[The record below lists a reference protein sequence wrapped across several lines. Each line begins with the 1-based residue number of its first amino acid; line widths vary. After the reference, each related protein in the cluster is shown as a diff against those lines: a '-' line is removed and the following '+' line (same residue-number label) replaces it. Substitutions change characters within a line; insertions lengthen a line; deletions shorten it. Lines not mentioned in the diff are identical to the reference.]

1 MNKGKSKKG
10 LVVESFDWDEE
21 SVSSDDEGVTTFKAL
36 MAIADEELSV
46 GRADARSGQWGD
58 LRKNLLSKY
67 NSLKQEFSLYKI
79 FDLKKVIEK
88 WTSSRVTLD
97 QLLIDQVLRNIVR
110 ALGGKGMRKDK
121 FSSKEVM
128 FTKYDVS
135 SSETSPEMPFDSDSE
150 VVPLTVKQKAETKLS
165 PDSSTE
171 KLLLTLMEE
180 VKGLK
185 EQIQTHSE
193 ISPPT
198 SQSGSS
204 RSAKGKSKIW
214 FGTCRH
220 CGFKNHLTEDCYIK
234 DKCYT
239 CGSIDHLT
247 KEHPKQIMV
256 KRTLAKVKAQ
266 PSQGSSRKV
275 SMIPKPY
282 IPCKYC
288 GFNNYHSDECE
299 FYPGCDLCGSITH
312 ETSVVYSKESGPKV
326 VFGDNSSGDTK
337 GYGSVNCNGITFTK
351 VAYVNGL
358 KHNLI
363 SISQLCDA
371 NLKVML
377 QRLRE
382 PYSIKTMKL
391 FSLPQEKEMSIKM
404 ENLDEIKVKELRSD
418 NGTEFK
424 KHKLEEFYDEKGRQ
438 EMEETYQCL
447 HSVKY
452 DERPISQTSNR
463 RLCFV
468 SPKEHLE
475 PSHANDFQVINDL
488 DYNESADNLKPTE
501 VQVWSREKHIELVNI
516 IGEPLGGIT
525 TRSRVKDSEAASAHK
540 CLYVNFLS
548 QIEPKRLIEVL
559 EEEGWIIAMQ
569 EELNQFERNKVWT
582 LVLIPNG
589 KTIIGTKWIYSNKM
603 DEYGIVIKNK
613 ARLVSQGFRQD
624 EGIDYD
630 ETFAPVARLEA
641 IRIFLAY
648 APT

>member
-150 VVPLTVKQKAETKLS
+150 
-165 PDSSTE
+165 
-171 KLLLTLMEE
+171 
-180 VKGLK
+180 
-185 EQIQTHSE
+185 
-193 ISPPT
+193 
-198 SQSGSS
+198 
-204 RSAKGKSKIW
+204 
-214 FGTCRH
+214 
-220 CGFKNHLTEDCYIK
+220 
-234 DKCYT
+234 
-239 CGSIDHLT
+239 
-247 KEHPKQIMV
+247 
-256 KRTLAKVKAQ
+256 
-266 PSQGSSRKV
+266 
-275 SMIPKPY
+275 
-282 IPCKYC
+282 
-288 GFNNYHSDECE
+288 
-299 FYPGCDLCGSITH
+299 
-312 ETSVVYSKESGPKV
+312 
-326 VFGDNSSGDTK
+326 GDTK

-424 KHKLEEFYDEKGRQ
+424 KHKLEEFYDEKGISQNFSSPCTLEQNGVAERRNRTLIEAARTMLNTYDVFRGRSSDISYFYVFGCHVHIHNHKDHLGKFNEKADDGFFLGYSLVAKAFGVFNIRRQ
-438 EMEETYQCL
+438 EMEETY
-447 HSVKY
+447 HVTFSED
-452 DERPISQTSNR
+452 DEAISQTSTEGNAINFNKNR
-463 RLCFV
+463 SF
-468 SPKEHLE
+468 P
-475 PSHANDFQVINDL
+475 D
-488 DYNESADNLKPTE
+488 
-501 VQVWSREKHIELVNI
+501 
-516 IGEPLGGIT
+516 
-525 TRSRVKDSEAASAHK
+525 
-540 CLYVNFLS
+540 
-548 QIEPKRLIEVL
+548 
-559 EEEGWIIAMQ
+559 
-569 EELNQFERNKVWT
+569 
-582 LVLIPNG
+582 
-589 KTIIGTKWIYSNKM
+589 
-603 DEYGIVIKNK
+603 DE
-613 ARLVSQGFRQD
+613 F
-624 EGIDYD
+624 
-630 ETFAPVARLEA
+630 
-641 IRIFLAY
+641 
-648 APT
+648 